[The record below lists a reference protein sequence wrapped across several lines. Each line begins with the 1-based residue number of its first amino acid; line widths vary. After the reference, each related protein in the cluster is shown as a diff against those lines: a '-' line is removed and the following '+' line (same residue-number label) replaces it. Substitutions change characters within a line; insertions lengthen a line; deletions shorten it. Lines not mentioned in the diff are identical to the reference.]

1 MKGKVVIGLSGG
13 IDSTMA
19 ALILKNQGYDV
30 VGLHFSF
37 LEDKYADRI
46 EEISKR
52 LKIPV
57 NFENISHDF
66 EMVKRHFANEYLQGR
81 TPSPCTFCN
90 RVIKWQKLNE
100 FADKNN
106 CEFISSGHYIRKILN
121 KGFYHLQ
128 KGIDPVKDQ
137 SYFLWELDSETIKR
151 MLTPLEFLTKSQ
163 VRELAVENGFA
174 DIGKS
179 KESMGVCF
187 LNNLDY
193 RIFLK
198 KYLSEK
204 ASCINTGVVRDEK
217 NQIIGK
223 HDGYLYY
230 TVGQKR
236 DLLLDSSREAYVSK
250 IDPLNNELTI
260 GTKES
265 LNHYN
270 ILLKNIRLINPDSL
284 FMNMKI
290 MINIRGLGLNPQKLA
305 IIKTI
310 TPETIEVTLES
321 PAWAVAPGQPV
332 VFYENDIVLG
342 GGIAEKSW

>member
-1 MKGKVVIGLSGG
+1 MKGKVIIGLSGG
-13 IDSTMA
+13 IDSTIA

-30 VGLHFSF
+30 IGLHFSF

-46 EEISKR
+46 EEISNR

-57 NFENISHDF
+57 ITENISHDF
-66 EMVKRHFANEYLQGR
+66 ELVKKHFANEYLQGR

-90 RVIKWQKLNE
+90 KVIKWQKLKE

-106 CEFISSGHYIRKILN
+106 CELISSGHYIRKIFY

-151 MLTPLEFLTKSQ
+151 MLTPLGNITKSR

-179 KESMGVCF
+179 KESMGICF
-187 LNNLDY
+187 LHNSDY
-193 RIFLK
+193 RDFLK
-198 KYLSEK
+198 KYIPEK
-204 ASCINTGVVRDEK
+204 VDKIKSGNIKDEK
-217 NQIIGK
+217 NQLIGK

-236 DLLLDSSREAYVSK
+236 DLFLDKSREAYVSK
-250 IDPLNNELTI
+250 INPLYNELTI

-270 ILLKNIRLINPDSL
+270 ILLKDIHLINQENL
-284 FMNMKI
+284 FVNMKV
-290 MINIRGLGLNPQKLA
+290 MVNIRGFGLNPEKLA
-305 IIKTI
+305 ILRTI
-310 TPETIEVTLES
+310 TSETIEVALES

>member
-1 MKGKVVIGLSGG
+1 
-13 IDSTMA
+13 
-19 ALILKNQGYDV
+19 
-30 VGLHFSF
+30 
-37 LEDKYADRI
+37 
-46 EEISKR
+46 
-52 LKIPV
+52 
-57 NFENISHDF
+57 
-66 EMVKRHFANEYLQGR
+66 
-81 TPSPCTFCN
+81 
-90 RVIKWQKLNE
+90 
-100 FADKNN
+100 
-106 CEFISSGHYIRKILN
+106 
-121 KGFYHLQ
+121 
-128 KGIDPVKDQ
+128 
-137 SYFLWELDSETIKR
+137 
-151 MLTPLEFLTKSQ
+151 MLTPLGNLTKSQ
-163 VRELAVENGFA
+163 VRDLAVEYGFE
-174 DIGKS
+174 DIGKG
-179 KESMGVCF
+179 KESMGICF
-187 LNNLDY
+187 LNNMDY
-193 RIFLK
+193 RVFLK

-204 ASCINTGVVRDEK
+204 ASCINSGVVRDEK

-290 MINIRGLGLNPQKLA
+290 MVNIRGFGLNPEKLA
-305 IIKTI
+305 ILRTI
-310 TPETIEVTLES
+310 TPETIEFALES